1 MRAPWPWRRVA
12 DAGFDVRGIRPPTVP
27 EGTARLRI
35 VITRN
40 AAPADRRAGGGAEGA
55 LA

>member
-1 MRAPWPWRRVA
+1 MAVA
-12 DAGFDVRGIRPPTVP
+12 GHLQDAGFDVRGIRPPTVP

-40 AAPADRRAGGGAEGA
+40 AAPEQIAA
-55 LA
+55 LADALKKALA